1 MVPPDDDDMR
11 TAPAPSP
18 SSSSSPLSILIQCAL
33 IGVVWGATNPFV
45 RRGTIVVEEK
55 KKKQQQAAAAAARRS
70 AARGATTTSPSPT
83 TNPLWLYLTTPQF
96 LVPQLLNQSGGVAF
110 SALLATGA
118 APLSVAVPAVNA
130 AALAA
135 NAVADVLLGEA
146 YRLALLVP
154 GVLLVTAGLV
164 LCST

>member
-1 MVPPDDDDMR
+1 MP
-11 TAPAPSP
+11 PAPP
-18 SSSSSPLSILIQCAL
+18 TSSSSPLSTLIQCAI

-45 RRGTIVVEEK
+45 RLGTIAVEDKRK
-55 KKKQQQAAAAAARRS
+55 KAAQQQRQRS
-70 AARGATTTSPSPT
+70 TPARGAAKTTPPASPF
-83 TNPLWLYLTTPQF
+83 WLYLTTPQF

-135 NAVADVLLGEA
+135 NALADVLLGEQ

-154 GVLLVTAGLV
+154 GVLLVTSGLV

>member
-1 MVPPDDDDMR
+1 MPP
-11 TAPAPSP
+11 PPSSSP
-18 SSSSSPLSILIQCAL
+18 SSSLSTLIQCAL

-45 RRGTIVVEEK
+45 RRGTIAVEEK
-55 KKKQQQAAAAAARRS
+55 KKKAATRARGTAAANS
-70 AARGATTTSPSPT
+70 TP
-83 TNPLWLYLTTPQF
+83 NPFLLYLTTPQF
-96 LVPQLLNQSGGVAF
+96 LVPQLLNQSGGVVF

-135 NAVADVLLGEA
+135 NALADVLLGEQ

>member
-1 MVPPDDDDMR
+1 MPP
-11 TAPAPSP
+11 PPSSSP
-18 SSSSSPLSILIQCAL
+18 SSSSLSTLIQCAL

-45 RRGTIVVEEK
+45 RRGTIAVEEK
-55 KKKQQQAAAAAARRS
+55 KKKAAEATTAR
-70 AARGATTTSPSPT
+70 ARGASASSP
-83 TNPLWLYLTTPQF
+83 NPFLLYLTTPQF
-96 LVPQLLNQSGGVAF
+96 LVPQLLNQSGGVVF

-135 NAVADVLLGEA
+135 NALADVLLGEQ